1 MEDGGA
7 CSQLRSFAHCSLED
21 VLDMSRVAAG
31 ADLGKVYNGTGSAE
45 RYVQPERQL
54 GCC

>member
-7 CSQLRSFAHCSLED
+7 CSRLRSFTQCTLED
-21 VLDMSRVAAG
+21 VLALSRAAAG
-31 ADLGKVYNGTGSAE
+31 ADLGNFTIVRAQWSGAYN
-45 RYVQPERQL
+45 RRQL